1 MKKIYLLPAILIAS
15 VAALVGACGH
25 NSNADGQT
33 ISKDSLIKRGNYL
46 VTTMGCNDCHSPKVM
61 TAMGPA
67 LDTTRLLSGH
77 RGDVQ
82 LPPANTDALK
92 NGWALFYAEG
102 TAMVS
107 PLGTSYAANITSDAT
122 GIGNWSLQQ
131 FKTAIT
137 KGKWKGMESSRNL
150 LPPMPWEN
158 YKDMSDADVEAIFTY
173 LQSTKPVNNVVP
185 APQLAYSEIKP
196 DKP

>member
-1 MKKIYLLPAILIAS
+1 MKRIYLLPALFVLS
-15 VAALVGACGH
+15 VAAIVTACGN
-25 NSNADGQT
+25 NSSANEKK
-33 ISKDSLIKRGNYL
+33 ISKDSLVKRGNYL

-77 RGDVQ
+77 RSDIQ
-82 LPPANTDALK
+82 LPPSNTEVLK

-102 TAMVS
+102 TAMIS
-107 PLGTSYAANITSDAT
+107 PLGTSYAANITSDET
-122 GIGNWSLQQ
+122 GIGNWTLQQ
-131 FKTAIT
+131 FKTALT
-137 KGKWKGMESSRNL
+137 KGKWKGMENARDL

-158 YKDMSDADVEAIFTY
+158 YKNLSDADVEAIFTY
-173 LQSTKPVNNVVP
+173 LKSTKPVNNIVP
-185 APQLAYSEIKP
+185 APQMAYNEIKP